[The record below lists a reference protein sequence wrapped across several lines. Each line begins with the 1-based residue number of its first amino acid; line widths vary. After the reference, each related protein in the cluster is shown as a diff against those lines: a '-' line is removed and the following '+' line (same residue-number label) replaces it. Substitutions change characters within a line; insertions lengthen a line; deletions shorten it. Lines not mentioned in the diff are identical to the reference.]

1 MRFLRSL
8 HLFLMI
14 CASVSGAAQVTP
26 LKSVQKAR
34 ELSFSE
40 AKAGTDVDLE
50 GVVTY
55 LRDATKEQFN
65 FNLND
70 DSGGVMIYPSELIKL
85 LPGQRVRVKGKTTIS
100 IHGLRIQAV
109 SVEPGEIQQLPIPE
123 IIPVE
128 ALRLRENVGRYVQV
142 EATLRSAR
150 LESPLIQPRRLALD
164 LGSGTERVT
173 AWILHYQIETD
184 RFIPGQTI
192 RLTGVPLH
200 WTNARGQMQFV
211 SLMVNSSEDIQS
223 VAPPNEPTRQ
233 KLSEVLLWN
242 GPMRCVERVTTS
254 GVVTYHKSGDF
265 FVLQDG
271 VSAIRVRATPLDG
284 LNASPFSPA
293 LWDRVEVTGFPVMGE
308 YTVELEDTE
317 VQKLGTGKAPPPE
330 ECMGADEVLRGGGMV
345 DRNGRL
351 IRVSG
356 TLVNVRAQDG
366 QHALEL
372 KSEGRFFKAFLPD
385 ELPLPEF
392 LRPGAELQ
400 LNGICLLQLSAER
413 RRLGMAPDQF
423 SLLMSSPALVEL
435 LRAAPWWNDSR
446 LWIVL
451 GLLAAAAFITGL
463 WAASTARRNTS
474 LRTEIARREAAESGL
489 LSERMRLAGDLHDTL
504 EQTLLAANLQ
514 LNAATRS
521 LDQHPESAVNRLALA
536 TQLLDRSRQEVRE
549 AVWDLHR
556 GGGQSQLLG
565 ALLQAACREAGALS
579 STQVLFTGP
588 HEDPFLSAHLCAQAV
603 RIVRECLTNAFKH
616 AAPAKVQVR
625 LDYDVTQLQLAISD
639 DGRGFDPDAVAGP
652 ESGHFGLVSL
662 RERVQRL
669 GGTIQITSA
678 PSKGT
683 RIEATIPLETP

>member
-1 MRFLRSL
+1 MRLLRSL
-8 HLFLMI
+8 LLFLMI
-14 CASVSGAAQVTP
+14 FTSVAGAAQAH
-26 LKSVQKAR
+26 LLQSVQEAR

-40 AKAGTDVDLE
+40 ANSGRDVDLE

-70 DSGGVMIYPSELIKL
+70 ASGGVMIYPSELIKL
-85 LPGQRVRVKGKTTIS
+85 LPGQRVRVKGKTLIS
-100 IHGLRIQAV
+100 IHGLRIKAV
-109 SVEPGEIQQLPIPE
+109 SVEPGEIQTLPIPE
-123 IIPVE
+123 VIPAE

-173 AWILHYQIETD
+173 AWILHYQLEKD

-200 WTNARGQMQFV
+200 WTNARGQMQSV

-223 VAPPNEPTRQ
+223 VAPPSEPTPQ

-242 GPMRCVERVTTS
+242 GPMRSVERVTTS
-254 GVVTYHKSGDF
+254 GVVTYQKAGDF

-271 VSAIRVRATPLDG
+271 ASAIRVRAMPPDS
-284 LNASPFSPA
+284 LNASAFSPA

-308 YTVELEDTE
+308 YTVDLEDAQ
-317 VQKLGTGKAPPPE
+317 VQKVGTGQPLPPDNFT
-330 ECMGADEVLRGGGMV
+330 GATEVLRGGGLV

-351 IRVSG
+351 IRISG

-372 KSEGRFFKAFLPD
+372 KSESKFFKAFLPY
-385 ELPLPEF
+385 EQPLPEF

-400 LNGICLLQLSAER
+400 LTGICLLQLSAER
-413 RRLGMAPDQF
+413 RRLGMTPDQF
-423 SLLMSSPALVEL
+423 SLLLSSPDGVEL

-451 GLLAAAAFITGL
+451 GVLAAAASITGL
-463 WAASTARRNTS
+463 WAASTARKNTS

-521 LDQHPESAVNRLALA
+521 LAQHPESAANRLALA

-556 GGGQSQLLG
+556 GGGQPQHLG
-565 ALLQAACREAGALS
+565 ALLQAACRDAGALS
-579 STQVLFTGP
+579 SAQILFAGP
-588 HEDPFLSAHLCAQAV
+588 HEDPLVPAHLCAQAV
-603 RIVRECLTNAFKH
+603 RIVRECLTNALKH
-616 AAPAKVQVR
+616 ADPAEVQVR
-625 LDYDVTQLQLAISD
+625 LDYDVRQLQLAISD
-639 DGRGFDPDAVAGP
+639 DGRGFDPASVAGP

-669 GGTIQITSA
+669 GGTLQITSA

-683 RIEATIPLETP
+683 RIETTIPL